1 MTARKKTIKKP
12 SFVITYV
19 ISLLI
24 VVLLLSGIGAVVYNS
39 ERSKYDERVRVG
51 LTDCSNDI
59 ESEIYRVLKKNKD
72 DITAADIVWLKW
84 CLANY
89 YIETDQYLEVY
100 YDNEK
105 IADAKSSIYLTYN
118 VSSEDASSGFKYYK
132 LEIADDKY
140 FNYFNTPELKKY
152 RFEGY
157 SDEPDLFS
165 GGSTRDGFRT
175 HPYSV
180 EFLCDEFY
188 ADLNNCKFIPVESRV
203 ITYPVELDK
212 PEKWVEVRITP
223 DPKDIEGYTLVKINE
238 GSEDSAYGT
247 MAGLEGQ
254 RPADADL
261 IKVDALGYENKLDNN
276 RYYKKTLWYLMEFEE
291 ACSSYIKYGVA
302 ILILSAFAIALIPA
316 TIRYNINKRNYDI
329 FQYRLKTTNAMAHD
343 LKTPLASIIAYAEI
357 LNNNIDADNREHYLT
372 KISDTASKMN
382 SIVNSILQFSRSE
395 NAEVP
400 VNKSEVSAPEL
411 IAAVINENEQQIN
424 EKGLTTDFDSSEELK
439 LNTDKELLHQ
449 ALGNLINNAAK
460 YAKEGTIVRINY
472 DEEMISIT
480 NETAETIEDITN
492 IKDPFIKGNSSRQN
506 GGTGLGL
513 AIANNDLA
521 MLGYKLDIRCEGDVF
536 TATIKLRK

>member
-24 VVLLLSGIGAVVYNS
+24 VSPFLIGVVGLLLYNS
-39 ERSKYDERVRVG
+39 ERTKYYSRVG
-51 LTDCSNDI
+51 ANLSQNYSDI
-59 ESEIYRVLKKNKD
+59 ENYIFNYMAKDKEKISPSE
-72 DITAADIVWLKW
+72 TVWLKW
-84 CLANY
+84 LLVNHY
-89 YIETDQYLEVY
+89 SETGQYIEVY
-100 YDNEK
+100 KNKELV
-105 IADAKSSIYLTYN
+105 ADAKQTVMLTYN
-118 VSSEDASSGFKYYK
+118 KYSDDQVTGYTNYK
-132 LEIADDKY
+132 LEIADKKY
-140 FNYFNTPELKKY
+140 VEHFKTPEADLY
-152 RFEGY
+152 YYCDNVNDGYEG
-157 SDEPDLFS
+157 SIE
-165 GGSTRDGFRT
+165 GFNKQ
-175 HPYSV
+175 PYL
-180 EFLCDEFY
+180 EFVCSEFY
-188 ADLNNCKFIPVESRV
+188 ADLENSKFVPVAVKICQHANISDS
-203 ITYPVELDK
+203 TGSYN
-212 PEKWVEVRITP
+212 VRITP
-223 DPKDIEGYTLVKINE
+223 DPKDIEGFTLIKIGE
-238 GSEDSAYGT
+238 QDEAVMGDSARGT
-247 MAGLEGQ
+247 MDGLEGQ
-254 RPADADL
+254 IYKELNDGGSWDL
-261 IKVDALGYENKLDNN
+261 ERTNYFRFTELSVKDFEVVYGYDIINILMVFVLGSFVFAL
-276 RYYKKTLWYLMEFEE
+276 
-291 ACSSYIKYGVA
+291 V
-302 ILILSAFAIALIPA
+302 PA
-316 TIRYNINKRNYDI
+316 TIRYNINKRNYEI
-329 FQYRLKTTNAMAHD
+329 FHYRLKTTNAMAHD

-357 LNNNIDADNREHYLT
+357 LNNNIDADNRKHYLT

-395 NAEVP
+395 NVEVP

-460 YAKEGTIVRINY
+460 YAKEGTIIRIKY

>member
-24 VVLLLSGIGAVVYNS
+24 VSPFLIGVVGLLLYHS
-39 ERSKYDERVRVG
+39 ERTKYYSRVSAN
-51 LTDCSNDI
+51 LSQNYSDI
-59 ESEIYRVLKKNKD
+59 ENYIFDYLAEDKEKITPSE
-72 DITAADIVWLKW
+72 TVWLKW
-84 CLANY
+84 TLVCHY
-89 YIETDQYLEVY
+89 SETGQYIEVY
-100 YDNEK
+100 KDKELV
-105 IADAKSSIYLTYN
+105 ADAKQTVMLTYN
-118 VSSEDASSGFKYYK
+118 QSSGDQTVGYNINNYK
-132 LEIADDKY
+132 LEIADKKY
-140 FNYFNTPELKKY
+140 MEHFKTPEADLY
-152 RFEGY
+152 YYCDNVNDGYEG
-157 SDEPDLFS
+157 SIE
-165 GGSTRDGFRT
+165 GFNKQ
-175 HPYSV
+175 PYL
-180 EFLCDEFY
+180 EFVCSEFY
-188 ADLNNCKFIPVESRV
+188 ADLENSKFVPVAVKICHHANISDS
-203 ITYPVELDK
+203 TGGYN
-212 PEKWVEVRITP
+212 VRITP
-223 DPKDIEGYTLVKINE
+223 DPKDIEGFTLIKIGE
-238 GSEDSAYGT
+238 QDEAVMGDSARGT
-247 MAGLEGQ
+247 MDGMEGQ
-254 RPADADL
+254 LYKELNDVGSWDL
-261 IKVDALGYENKLDNN
+261 ERTNYFRLTELSVKDFEVVYGYDIINILMVFVLGSFVFAL
-276 RYYKKTLWYLMEFEE
+276 
-291 ACSSYIKYGVA
+291 V
-302 ILILSAFAIALIPA
+302 PA
-316 TIRYNINKRNYDI
+316 TIRYNINKRNYEI
-329 FQYRLKTTNAMAHD
+329 YQYRLKTTNAMAHD

-400 VNKSEVSAPEL
+400 VNKNEVSAPEL

-460 YAKEGTIVRINY
+460 YAKEGTIVRIKY

>member
-1 MTARKKTIKKP
+1 M
-12 SFVITYV
+12 
-19 ISLLI
+19 
-24 VVLLLSGIGAVVYNS
+24 
-39 ERSKYDERVRVG
+39 D
-51 LTDCSNDI
+51 
-59 ESEIYRVLKKNKD
+59 
-72 DITAADIVWLKW
+72 
-84 CLANY
+84 
-89 YIETDQYLEVY
+89 
-100 YDNEK
+100 
-105 IADAKSSIYLTYN
+105 
-118 VSSEDASSGFKYYK
+118 
-132 LEIADDKY
+132 
-140 FNYFNTPELKKY
+140 
-152 RFEGY
+152 
-157 SDEPDLFS
+157 
-165 GGSTRDGFRT
+165 
-175 HPYSV
+175 
-180 EFLCDEFY
+180 
-188 ADLNNCKFIPVESRV
+188 
-203 ITYPVELDK
+203 
-212 PEKWVEVRITP
+212 
-223 DPKDIEGYTLVKINE
+223 
-238 GSEDSAYGT
+238 
-247 MAGLEGQ
+247 GLEGQ
-254 RPADADL
+254 LYKELDEGGSWDL
-261 IKVDALGYENKLDNN
+261 ARTSCFNLTELSVKDFEDVYGYDIVNILVAFVLASFVVAL
-276 RYYKKTLWYLMEFEE
+276 
-291 ACSSYIKYGVA
+291 V
-302 ILILSAFAIALIPA
+302 PA
-316 TIRYNINKRNYDI
+316 TIRYNINKRNYEI

-460 YAKEGTIVRINY
+460 YAKEGTIVRIKY

-480 NETAETIEDITN
+480 NETAEPIEDIAN